1 MIVQKVHGGNVF
13 VNGVNLFGT
22 IEEVELP
29 DIKPIEQDHKALGA
43 IGVTEHPVAF
53 DKLVAKF
60 KFNTIATQATTFT
73 NQIFSGVLLQIRGV
87 RDSYGALGARTGR
100 EGLVVTLEGRF
111 KGMQGAMFKAQDFTG
126 KSTEFA
132 VTSIRIV
139 AGNVPVELIYVNV
152 QTQEYRV
159 NGIDQM
165 AGYRQLLGLQ

>member
-13 VNGVNLFGT
+13 VNGVSFFGAT
-22 IEEVELP
+22 EEVELP

-53 DKLVAKF
+53 DKMVAKF
-60 KFNTIATQATTFT
+60 KFNTIATQTAAFT
-73 NQIFSGVLLQIRGV
+73 NNIFAGTVLQIRGV
-87 RDSYGALGARTGR
+87 RDAYGAGGARLSR
-100 EGLVVTLEGRF
+100 EGLVITLEGRF
-111 KGMQGAMFKAQDFTG
+111 KGMQGATFKAQDFTN

-139 AGNVPVELIYVNV
+139 AGNTPVELVYVNV

-159 NGIDQM
+159 MGIDQM
-165 AGYRQLLGLQ
+165 GGYRQLLGLQ